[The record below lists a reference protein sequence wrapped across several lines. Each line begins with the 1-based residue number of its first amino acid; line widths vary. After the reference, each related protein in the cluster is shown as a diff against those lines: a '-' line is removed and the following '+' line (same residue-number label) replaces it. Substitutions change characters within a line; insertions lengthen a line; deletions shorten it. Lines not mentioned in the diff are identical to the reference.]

1 MSKKTFQK
9 HIKKAMVK
17 VAFADLMNGKE
28 SKSKLSN
35 LEYQSLGT

>member
-17 VAFADLMNGKE
+17 VAFADSMNGKE
-28 SKSKLSN
+28 SLNFQIWNTSR
-35 LEYQSLGT
+35 